1 MFYKENESKVPKNCQ
16 SEAISLYSR
25 IFIYKYPSIVNA
37 WIIGL
42 VLVLFCP
49 VAEVIPS
56 ICLDDQ
62 LIKIN

>member
-1 MFYKENESKVPKNCQ
+1 MILFERESHVHFHQ
-16 SEAISLYSR
+16 DTS
-25 IFIYKYPSIVNA
+25 IYKYPSIVNA

-42 VLVLFCP
+42 VLVLFYP